1 MSFGQPSSADDI
13 VAKVQAASDNMQDL
27 GLEDLQD
34 PVDDDEEYVDEAT
47 GKKKQRSWLGKLG
60 KGISKRAMNMAKS
73 VTGGTMT
80 KDDHELLAMI
90 MACRHPFAAKEG
102 GIEVQDPNEAKIV
115 KTVLSMMI
123 RSMGRTLLQGG
134 NVMKTSFPIQ
144 CCQPRSI
151 LEVTSCQAQNFNAFL
166 PRAVECK
173 DPVERFKLVVA
184 CFVSS
189 QILTSANFMKP
200 LNPILGETLQVD
212 FSDGSKAYLEQTCH
226 HPPITSFQLDH
237 PQGLYEFFGF
247 IEFGAGFGY
256 NKFFPKSKGQI
267 SLRFKDGASFDVGL
281 TENKVLACLFSCAL

>member
-1 MSFGQPSSADDI
+1 MLF
-13 VAKVQAASDNMQDL
+13 
-27 GLEDLQD
+27 
-34 PVDDDEEYVDEAT
+34 
-47 GKKKQRSWLGKLG
+47 RS
-60 KGISKRAMNMAKS
+60 
-73 VTGGTMT
+73 
-80 KDDHELLAMI
+80 
-90 MACRHPFAAKEG
+90 
-102 GIEVQDPNEAKIV
+102 
-115 KTVLSMMI
+115 
-123 RSMGRTLLQGG
+123 
-134 NVMKTSFPIQ
+134 
-144 CCQPRSI
+144 
-151 LEVTSCQAQNFNAFL
+151 QAQYFNSFL